1 MSIDIMDTICTC
13 NLSEYLLYSLYLIRN
28 TMIITVLNVLQVI
41 LAVLMIVVILMQ
53 QNSAGLGAAFG
64 GAGGVEMTRR
74 GADKFL
80 YNATVALAIVF
91 FSISLAI
98 VII

>member
-1 MSIDIMDTICTC
+1 MLLLDITEHMLISILKIVQII
-13 NLSEYLLYSLYLIRN
+13 LSVLL
-28 TMIITVLNVLQVI
+28 
-41 LAVLMIVVILMQ
+41 IVVILMQ

-64 GAGGVEMTRR
+64 GAGGAAITRR

-80 YNATVALAIVF
+80 YNATIAIAIVF

>member
-1 MSIDIMDTICTC
+1 
-13 NLSEYLLYSLYLIRN
+13 
-28 TMIITVLNVLQVI
+28 MIITVLNIIQVI
-41 LAVLMIVVILMQ
+41 LAVLLIVVILMQ
-53 QNSAGLGAAFG
+53 QNNAGLGAAFG
-64 GAGGVEMTRR
+64 GAGGMELTRR

-80 YNATVALAIVF
+80 YNATVAIAIVF

>member
-1 MSIDIMDTICTC
+1 MALCYTDLHLNYIG
-13 NLSEYLLYSLYLIRN
+13 
-28 TMIITVLNVLQVI
+28 MILTVLKGIQLI
-41 LAVLMIVVILMQ
+41 FAVLLIVVILMQ
-53 QNSAGLGAAFG
+53 QNNAGLGAAFG
-64 GAGGVEMTRR
+64 GSGGVEMTRR

-80 YNATVALAIVF
+80 YNATTALAIVF